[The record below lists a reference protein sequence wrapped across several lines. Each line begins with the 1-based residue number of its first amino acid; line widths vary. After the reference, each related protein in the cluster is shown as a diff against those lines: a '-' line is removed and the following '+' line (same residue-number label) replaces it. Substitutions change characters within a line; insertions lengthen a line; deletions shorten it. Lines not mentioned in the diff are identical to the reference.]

1 MNEYELGLTQSAA
14 ENEQETFEM
23 LMTAAREIAQ
33 SQEQDFQALKD
44 RPWYKSLLK
53 TLTFSNSSE
62 QKKLLAKDISSLSKL
77 NEITWRA
84 LYLLSKSSANMAAQ
98 IEQNA
103 ANIEQLLRQQGVLFD
118 SVKRIVEQ
126 VINAQSRSRTEKQ
139 SAIADGAKP
148 QFVCGHALHALQT
161 NAGTAGV
168 CAAVS
173 KQAAAGFE
181 HSCARG

>member
-14 ENEQETFEM
+14 ENEQETFET

-53 TLTFSNSSE
+53 TLTFFNSSE

-84 LYLLSKSSANMAAQ
+84 LYLLSKSSANMAERSEHRTAS
-98 IEQNA
+98 A
-103 ANIEQLLRQQGVLFD
+103 AAGRTVRQRKANRGAGY
-118 SVKRIVEQ
+118 KRAVQ
-126 VINAQSRSRTEKQ
+126 KQTEKQ